1 MMGPVNTD
9 ASGIVVVDDPESLRE
24 LWRQM
29 KFACAR
35 RAPELSDDYLLGFSH
50 AMRVVGH
57 ISERDFFEVCDFV
70 AGRIQRRMETDL
82 GTVRKLNSS
91 H

>member
-1 MMGPVNTD
+1 MAPVNCL
-9 ASGIVVVDDPESLRE
+9 ASGLVVSESPESLRE

-29 KFACAR
+29 KFSVAR

-57 ISERDFFEVCDFV
+57 ISESEFFDVCDFV
-70 AGRIQRRMETDL
+70 ACRTHRAMETDY
-82 GTVRKLNSS
+82 GTLRNLNAGN
-91 H
+91 

>member
-1 MMGPVNTD
+1 MRPVNVE
-9 ASGIVVVDDPESLRE
+9 ASGIVVVDDPASLRE

-29 KFACAR
+29 KFAVAR

-57 ISERDFFEVCDFV
+57 ISESEFFEVCDFV
-70 AGRIQRRMETDL
+70 AGRLTRKMETDL
-82 GTVRKLNSS
+82 GTIRQLSAS